1 MYLEGGAD
9 MMQNEHQ
16 QGMSVDPSLQ
26 KNIDAFCTQ
35 LDALLAAHFGKY
47 VIFANSHLFEVC
59 DSLESAMTVG
69 YSNFGTESFLVQRV
83 EPLRSHIDF
92 QATCQV

>member
-1 MYLEGGAD
+1 MESD
-9 MMQNEHQ
+9 RHQ
-16 QGMSVDPSLQ
+16 VTLAVDPNLQ

-35 LDALLAAHFGKY
+35 LDALISTHLGMY
-47 VIFANSHLFEVC
+47 VIFANARLVKVC
-59 DSLESAMTVG
+59 DSLESAMSVG
-69 YSNFGTESFLVQRV
+69 YAQFGTESFLVQRV